1 MIGTYANYWEKGVNY
16 KGDKK
21 GNVDIGSSRSVGLH
35 LIANQLGTEVL
46 FRQ

>member
-1 MIGTYANYWEKGVNY
+1 MQTTGEKESII
-16 KGDKK
+16 KARRR